1 MPQPGKAQ
9 PTSKE
14 QKARAAAAGGKGRKK
29 KWSKQRTKEKVNNA
43 VLFEKARLRFCL
55 SSSITL
61 SFTFSLPHL
70 SALCSSNLLTAVGV

>member
-1 MPQPGKAQ
+1 MIVCACFINPFACVAVLRAQPGKAQ

-43 VLFEKARLRFCL
+43 VLFEKV
-55 SSSITL
+55 T
-61 SFTFSLPHL
+61 PNHL
-70 SALCSSNLLTAVGV
+70 IKTERS